1 MYKVVLT
8 GGHHNSALAVMD
20 WLKKYNLKFF
30 WIGQKEVSPGVSY
43 PEYTEVKDFT
53 NAEIKIIE
61 SEFLTIGDHSEIE
74 VSKGSENLYF
84 DFSCYIE
91 DDEKKFYSQIKISI
105 FTKENHDFL
114 KEVIKLFI
122 NQI

>member
-1 MYKVVLT
+1 MTATKKTINDFNPILKIDFKNFKLAELKAALIGDVKAYQVKKV
-8 GGHHNSALAVMD
+8 
-20 WLKKYNLKFF
+20 
-30 WIGQKEVSPGVSY
+30 
-43 PEYTEVKDFT
+43 EYTEVKDFT

-114 KEVIKLFI
+114 KEVICPS
-122 NQI
+122 